1 MDRVAFTLFGIDIM
15 WYGILMATGMV
26 LGVFIA
32 LREAKRLGIKEDDI
46 LNLAIIAIP
55 CGLIGARL
63 YYVIFNWSYYSGNIS
78 EILNFRGGGMAIHG
92 GLLGGVLAGY
102 IYTKVKKLNFF
113 KMADC
118 VVLGIPL
125 AQAIGRWGNYL
136 NKEAHGGP
144 TDLPWGIMVD
154 GIKVHPTFLY
164 ESIWDLGVFIFL
176 MLFRKKQKYEGQIL
190 VYYIT
195 LYQYYVFY
203 KLNPQPL
210 KIKRFVNIF
219 IIVIIMSSS
228 VPILHARLLDVL
240 KVFLILSSLCF
251 MNNSF
256 RMQRLLRIVVVF
268 TIINILF
275 SFWQIRFFLK
285 FSRID
290 VLFTSSSV
298 QLIDF
303 HYTDKWVSKNID
315 EEGHLIE
322 WLKLGYRPL

>member
-1 MDRVAFTLFGIDIM
+1 MNRVAFTIFGLDIM
-15 WYGILMATGMV
+15 WYGVLMASAMILCV
-26 LGVFIA
+26 LLA
-32 LREAKRLGIKEDDI
+32 LKEGKRVNISEDDI
-46 LNLAIIAIP
+46 LNLAIVSIP

-63 YYVIFNWSYYSGNIS
+63 YYVIFNWSWYSKHLS

-195 LYQYYVFY
+195 LYS
-203 KLNPQPL
+203 
-210 KIKRFVNIF
+210 IG
-219 IIVIIMSSS
+219 
-228 VPILHARLLDVL
+228 
-240 KVFLILSSLCF
+240 
-251 MNNSF
+251 
-256 RMQRLLRIVVVF
+256 
-268 TIINILF
+268 
-275 SFWQIRFFLK
+275 RFFIEGLRTDSLMLGPLRMAQVISLG
-285 FSRID
+285 FILIGVILNY
-290 VLFTSSSV
+290 VL
-298 QLIDF
+298 
-303 HYTDKWVSKNID
+303 SKKN
-315 EEGHLIE
+315 
-322 WLKLGYRPL
+322 KR